1 MADPNIQLYNFY
13 RRYKWRDEDFE
24 GFQDGMVDH
33 SRGMFE
39 GLLGGSV
46 LAGLEPDPT
55 TGMFVSVSEGIASGP
70 SGYLHVV
77 NQVTLEFDTPATGVR
92 MDLVVVRP
100 KLEENAFIT
109 NPTNPFQQVPLR
121 TLQGSEVLILQGDES
136 ETPEYPAKA
145 ANDVA
150 LFGVRVEPAQTTLA
164 ADDLDFEARD
174 LIGKNSFF
182 QQDAA
187 KYDDRLRPYRST
199 HNVLGVKPSQLQP
212 PFARVFSYVNRNAP
226 SIFPKDAI
234 GNYNPEDTFL
244 NFETGVITGGDESSA
259 NFTPTI
265 PTAGNFIVASVG
277 IDTDDEIQVRY
288 GTEGTRAQ
296 CLSGVVNQVASGA
309 GSVLIANNVKLVAFV
324 ILGSADGAA
333 ITELGFFDSRG
344 VFGIGNDISG
354 IQTWQSGVT
363 YDEGN
368 FVSDGAGKIY
378 FSLVDS
384 NVGNDPASD
393 PANWELF
400 STDEPGT
407 MKDYLGASAPRGW
420 VLASGRTIGNASS
433 GGTERANADTLELFT
448 LLWTD
453 YSDAI
458 LPIFTSAGAG
468 STRGAN
474 AAADFAANKRMS
486 LPDLRGRGTIGKDD
500 MGGSAA
506 NRVTSTTVTPNGTTL
521 GATGGAQT
529 HTLTESELASHTHV
543 QNSHN
548 HTQDAHTHT
557 QNAHVHETAFFDGGG
572 AAATFGTGTNRI
584 VGSSAASGS
593 APTFLTQ
600 SIAATNQNATAT
612 NQASTAVNQSTG
624 GGTAHNN
631 LPPSF
636 VTNKIIKL

>member
-1 MADPNIQLYNFY
+1 
-13 RRYKWRDEDFE
+13 
-24 GFQDGMVDH
+24 
-33 SRGMFE
+33 
-39 GLLGGSV
+39 
-46 LAGLEPDPT
+46 
-55 TGMFVSVSEGIASGP
+55 MFVEVSEGIASGP

-77 NQVTLEFDTPATGVR
+77 NEVTFEVDTAATGTR
-92 MDLVVVRP
+92 LDLVVVRP
-100 KLEENAFIT
+100 NLVDNTFIT

-121 TLQGSEVLILQGDES
+121 TLQGSEVVVIQGVES
-136 ETPEYPAKA
+136 TSPEYPSKLAG
-145 ANDVA
+145 DVA
-150 LFGVRVEPAQTTLA
+150 LFGVRVAVGQTALSM
-164 ADDLDFEARD
+164 DDIDLEARD

-199 HNVLGVKPSQLQP
+199 ANTLGLKPSQLEP

-226 SIFPKDAI
+226 SIFPKNVS
-234 GNYNPEDTFL
+234 GEYNPADTFL
-244 NFETGVITGGDESSA
+244 NFETGAITGGDEASA

-265 PTAGNFIVASVG
+265 PTSGNFIVASVG

-288 GTEGTRAQ
+288 GTQGTRAQ

-324 ILGSADGAA
+324 VIGSANGTA

-354 IQTWQSGVT
+354 IQTWQVGVT

-368 FVSDGAGKIY
+368 FVSDGNGKIY

-384 NVGNDPASD
+384 NVGNDPTSD
-393 PANWELF
+393 AANWELF
-400 STDEPGT
+400 STDDPGT
-407 MKDYLGASAPRGW
+407 MKDFLGSTAPRGW
-420 VLASGRTIGNASS
+420 ILASGRTIGNASS

-468 STRGAN
+468 STRGAS

-486 LPDLRGRGTIGKDD
+486 LPDLRGRGTVGKDN
-500 MGGSAA
+500 MGGSTAG
-506 NRVTSTTVTPNGTTL
+506 RITSTTVTPNGTTL
-521 GATGGAQT
+521 GAVGGTETQ
-529 HTLTESELASHTHV
+529 TLTEANLAAHTHV
-543 QNSHN
+543 QNAHN
-548 HTQDAHTHT
+548 HTQDAHTHI
-557 QNAHVHETAFFDGGG
+557 QNPHSHVITLYNGN
-572 AAATFGTGTNRI
+572 GTTGNNLY
-584 VGSSAASGS
+584 GSVSVT
-593 APTFLTQ
+593 PLTVNTGD
-600 SIAATNQNATAT
+600 STATNQNTTAT
-612 NQASTAVNQSTG
+612 NQATTAVNQSTG

-631 LPPSF
+631 LQPSF
-636 VTNKIIKL
+636 VVNKIIKL